1 MPQMEHICAPKVW
14 DLCAKVWYIYYINV
28 RQIVGGEKK
37 CAIVALVWEK
47 HEFRGHPSSLNRER
61 DGRETRLKE
70 RETD

>member
-1 MPQMEHICAPKVW
+1 M
-14 DLCAKVWYIYYINV
+14 CAKSVGFVRRSVAIYYINV

-47 HEFRGHPSSLNRER
+47 HEFRGHQSSLNRER